1 MGGAWR
7 TQPERGSPAA
17 IALMS
22 WLTVKCGRSATRWL
36 LTPICLYYA
45 AFAPSARRAS
55 LAFLERA
62 LKRKP
67 GIGDVLRHQHAFAST
82 LHDRLFFV
90 SGQLASL
97 KVSTSGAE
105 AVDRVLANGRG
116 CILVGSH
123 LGSFEVLRTLGRMG
137 GKTVNVVMHEANA
150 RKMQAAFARIAPELQ
165 ARVISSGHAG
175 AMLRIKECL
184 ERGEII
190 GILGDRVVGGER
202 ASMRP
207 FLGRSA
213 LFPLGPWLLA
223 AALGVPVA
231 LFFGLYGGDDR
242 YDVRFELVSEG
253 GELPRSERNAI
264 AEHWLGHYVARLEH
278 YARAAPYN
286 WFNFY
291 DFWDASRA

>member
-1 MGGAWR
+1 
-7 TQPERGSPAA
+7 
-17 IALMS
+17 MS
-22 WLTVKCGRSATRWL
+22 WLTVKCGRPATRWL
-36 LTPICLYYA
+36 LAPICLYYT

-55 LAFLERA
+55 RAFLERA
-62 LKRKP
+62 LGRKP

-90 SGQLASL
+90 AGNLGSV

-105 AVDRVLANGRG
+105 TVNRVLANGRG

-123 LGSFEVLRTLGRMG
+123 LGSFEVLRTLGRLD
-137 GKTVNVVMHEANA
+137 GKVVNVVMHEANA
-150 RKMQAAFARIAPELQ
+150 RKMQATFKRLAPELQ
-165 ARVISSGHAG
+165 ARVIASGAPG

-184 ERGEII
+184 ERGEIV

-202 ASMRP
+202 ALTRS
-207 FLGRSA
+207 FFGRSA
-213 LFPLGPWLLA
+213 RFPLGPWVLA
-223 AALGVPVA
+223 AALGVPVV

-253 GELPRSERNAI
+253 GDLPRSERSAV
-264 AEHWLGHYVARLEH
+264 AERWLEHYVARLEH
-278 YARAAPYN
+278 YARGAPYN

-291 DFWDASRA
+291 DFWDAPRA